1 MSDNKTSS
9 TAFSTVAR
17 TAIVALG
24 GNAIIKENEAG
35 TIAQQFRNTRLSLV
49 GVVGLVREGWDVLI
63 THGNG
68 PQVGNR
74 LIATEMAHTMVPDMP
89 LGVLCGDTEGAMGYM
104 IQQSLYNKLTFHSIK
119 KPVVTVITQ
128 TVVDAEDLSISQPTK
143 PVGPFF
149 TKEEAEKQTRD
160 RGWRFMEDAG
170 RGFRQAVP
178 SPYPLQIVEI
188 EVIERLL
195 GEGVIV
201 IAIGGGG
208 IPVVRQPDG
217 TLEGIDCII
226 DKDLASSL
234 AARVLSAD
242 LFVMVTG
249 VDKVAINY
257 RKPDQVDLDR
267 MTVAEARRY
276 QAEGHFFAG
285 SMGPKIRAALEYLDA
300 MPKGRVV
307 ITSPEG
313 LKEAVAGRG
322 GTVIEAG

>member
-1 MSDNKTSS
+1 MIGNVMSKT
-9 TAFSTVAR
+9 AV
-17 TAIVALG
+17 VALG
-24 GNAIIKENEAG
+24 GNAIIKEKETG
-35 TIAQQFRNTRLSLV
+35 TIAQQFRNTRMSLV
-49 GVVGLVREGWDVLI
+49 GVMGLIRQGWDVLI

-74 LIATEMAHTMVPDMP
+74 LIASEMAHTMVPDMP

-104 IQQSLYNKLTFHSIK
+104 IQQSLYNKLIFHSIK
-119 KPVVTVITQ
+119 RPVVTVITQ
-128 TVVDAEDLSISQPTK
+128 TIVDAEDLSMRQPTK

-149 TKEEAEKQTRD
+149 TKDEAEKLTRE

-195 GEGVIV
+195 TEGIIV

-234 AARVLSAD
+234 AARALSAD
-242 LFVMVTG
+242 LFVMITG
-249 VDKVAINY
+249 VDKVALNY

-267 MTVAEARRY
+267 MTVAEAKRY
-276 QAEGHFFAG
+276 QDEGHFFAG

-300 MPKGRVV
+300 MPEGKVV
-307 ITSPEG
+307 ITSPER
-313 LKEAVAGRG
+313 LKDAVAGAG
-322 GTVIEAG
+322 GTVIERG

>member
-1 MSDNKTSS
+1 MEGNLL
-9 TAFSTVAR
+9 V
-17 TAIVALG
+17 IALG
-24 GNAIIKENEAG
+24 GNAIIKEKEAG
-35 TIAQQFRNTRLSLV
+35 TIAQQFRNTRMSLV
-49 GVVGLVREGWDVLI
+49 GIIGLIRDGWDVLI

-74 LIATEMAHTMVPDMP
+74 LIATEMAHKMVPDMP

-104 IQQSLYNKLTFHSIK
+104 IQQSLFNKLVFHSINK
-119 KPVVTVITQ
+119 TVVTVITQ
-128 TVVDAEDLSISQPTK
+128 TVVDAEDLSMRHPTK

-149 TKEEAEKQTRD
+149 SAKEAERLTRE

-178 SPYPLQIVEI
+178 SPYPLKIVEI

-195 GEGVIV
+195 SEGVV
-201 IAIGGGG
+201 VVAIGGGG

-234 AARVLSAD
+234 AARMLSAE

-249 VDKVAINY
+249 VDKVALNY
-257 RKPDQVDLDR
+257 RKPNQVNLDHL
-267 MTVAEARRY
+267 TAAEAARY

-285 SMGPKIRAALEYLDA
+285 SMGPKIKAALEYLEA
-300 MPKGRVV
+300 SPKGRVV

-322 GTVIEAG
+322 GTVIEVG

>member
-1 MSDNKTSS
+1 MTGKTERK
-9 TAFSTVAR
+9 TAV
-17 TAIVALG
+17 VALG
-24 GNAIIKENEAG
+24 GNAIIKEKEKG
-35 TIAQQFRNTRLSLV
+35 TIAQQFRNTRMSLV
-49 GVVGLVREGWDVLI
+49 GVIELIRDGWDVLI

-74 LIATEMAHTMVPDMP
+74 LISNEMAHRMVPDMP

-104 IQQSLYNKLTFHSIK
+104 IQQSLFNKLVFHSITRS
-119 KPVVTVITQ
+119 VVTVITQ
-128 TVVDAEDLSISQPTK
+128 TVVDSEDLSMRQPTK

-149 TKEEAEKQTRD
+149 SEKDAGRLGRE

-178 SPYPLQIVEI
+178 SPYPLEIVEI
-188 EVIERLL
+188 GVIERLL
-195 GEGVIV
+195 TEGVIV
-201 IAIGGGG
+201 VAIGGGG

-234 AARVLSAD
+234 AARMLKAT

-249 VDKVAINY
+249 VDRVALNY
-257 RKPDQVDLDR
+257 RKPDQVDLAH
-267 MTVAEARRY
+267 MTVAEAGRY

-285 SMGPKIRAALEYLDA
+285 SMGPKIRAATEYLA
-300 MPKGRVV
+300 QTPAGRVI
-307 ITSPEG
+307 ITSPER
-313 LKEAVAGRG
+313 LKDAVAGRG

>member
-1 MSDNKTSS
+1 MSGKNET
-9 TAFSTVAR
+9 R
-17 TAIVALG
+17 TAVVALG
-24 GNAIIKENEAG
+24 GNAIIKEKEKG
-35 TIAQQFRNTRLSLV
+35 TIAQQFRNTRMSLV
-49 GVVGLVREGWDVLI
+49 GVMGLIREGWNVLI

-74 LIATEMAHTMVPDMP
+74 LIASEMAHLMVPDMP

-104 IQQSLYNKLTFHSIK
+104 IQQSLFNKLVYHSIA

-128 TVVDAEDLSISQPTK
+128 TEVDAADLSMERPTK

-149 TKEEAEKQTRD
+149 GRDEAEKLTAE

-170 RGFRQAVP
+170 RGFRQVVP
-178 SPYPLQIVEI
+178 SPYPLRIVEI
-188 EVIERLL
+188 GVIERLL
-195 GEGVIV
+195 AEGVIV

-234 AARVLSAD
+234 AARNLGAS
-242 LFVMVTG
+242 LFIMVTG
-249 VDKVAINY
+249 VDKVALNY

-267 MTVAEARRY
+267 MTVREAQRY

-285 SMGPKIRAALEYLDA
+285 SMGPKIRAALEYLEA
-300 MPKGRVV
+300 TPKGRVL

-313 LKEAVAGRG
+313 LKDAVAGRG
-322 GTVIEAG
+322 GTVIEGN

>member
-1 MSDNKTSS
+1 MSVRNQNKT
-9 TAFSTVAR
+9 AV
-17 TAIVALG
+17 VALG
-24 GNAIIKENEAG
+24 GNAIIKEKEAG
-35 TIAQQFRNTRLSLV
+35 TIAQQFRNTRMSLV
-49 GVVGLVREGWDVLI
+49 GVVGLIRDGWDVLI

-74 LIATEMAHTMVPDMP
+74 LIATEMSHTMVPDLP

-104 IQQSLYNKLTFHSIK
+104 IQQSLFNKLIFHSIK

-128 TVVDAEDLSISQPTK
+128 TVVDAEDLSMRHPTK

-149 TKEEAEKQTRD
+149 TEDEAERLTLDK
-160 RGWRFMEDAG
+160 GWRFMEDAG

-188 EVIERLL
+188 DVIERLL
-195 GEGVIV
+195 REGVIV
-201 IAIGGGG
+201 VAIGGGG
-208 IPVVRQPDG
+208 IPVVLQPDG

-234 AARVLSAD
+234 AARMLSAQ

-249 VDKVAINY
+249 VDKVALNY
-257 RKPDQVDLDR
+257 GKPDQVDLDR
-267 MTVAEARRY
+267 MNVQEARRY

-285 SMGPKIRAALEYLDA
+285 SMGPKIRAAVEYLDA
-300 MPKGRVV
+300 MPQGRVL
-307 ITSPEG
+307 ITSPEC
-313 LKEAVAGRG
+313 LKDAVAGRG
-322 GTVIEAG
+322 GTAIEAG

>member
-1 MSDNKTSS
+1 MSGANEHKT
-9 TAFSTVAR
+9 AV
-17 TAIVALG
+17 VALG
-24 GNAIIKENEAG
+24 GNAIIKEKEAG
-35 TIAQQFRNTRLSLV
+35 TIAQQFRNTRMSLV
-49 GVVGLVREGWDVLI
+49 GVIGLIRDGWDVLI

-74 LIATEMAHTMVPDMP
+74 LIAAEMANRMVPDMP

-104 IQQSLYNKLTFHSIK
+104 IQQSMFNKLVFHSIN

-128 TVVDAEDLSISQPTK
+128 TVVDAEDLSMGRATK

-149 TKEEAEKQTRD
+149 TKEESEKLTRE

-178 SPYPLQIVEI
+178 SPYPLEIVEI
-188 EVIERLL
+188 SVIERLL
-195 GEGVIV
+195 AEGVIV
-201 IAIGGGG
+201 VAIGGGG

-234 AARVLSAD
+234 AARVLSAQ

-249 VDKVAINY
+249 VDKVALNY
-257 RKPDQVDLDR
+257 RKPNQVDLDR
-267 MTVAEARRY
+267 MSVTEAKRY

-285 SMGPKIRAALEYLDA
+285 SMGPKIRAAVEYLDA
-300 MPKGRVV
+300 MPKGRVL

-313 LKEAVAGRG
+313 LKAAVAGRG
-322 GTVIEAG
+322 GTAIEAG

>member
-1 MSDNKTSS
+1 MSEKNET
-9 TAFSTVAR
+9 R
-17 TAIVALG
+17 TAVVALG
-24 GNAIIKENEAG
+24 GNAIIKEKEAG
-35 TIAQQFRNTRLSLV
+35 TIAQQFRNTRMSLV
-49 GVVGLVREGWDVLI
+49 GVTGLIREGWDVLI

-74 LIATEMAHTMVPDMP
+74 IIATEMAHAMVPDLP

-104 IQQSLYNKLTFHSIK
+104 IQQSLFNKLIFHSIK

-128 TVVDAEDLSISQPTK
+128 TVVGAEDLSMRQPTK

-149 TKEEAEKQTRD
+149 TKDESEKMAQD
-160 RGWRFMEDAG
+160 KGWLFMEDAG
-170 RGFRQAVP
+170 RGFRQVVP

-188 EVIERLL
+188 GVIERLL
-195 GEGVIV
+195 AEGVIV
-201 IAIGGGG
+201 VAIGGGG

-234 AARVLSAD
+234 AARNLGAS
-242 LFVMVTG
+242 LFIMVTG
-249 VDKVAINY
+249 VDKVALNY
-257 RKPDQVDLDR
+257 HKPNQVDLDR
-267 MTVAEARRY
+267 MTVGEAKRW

-285 SMGPKIRAALEYLDA
+285 SMGPKIRAALEYLEA
-300 MPKGRVV
+300 IPQGRVI

-313 LKEAVAGRG
+313 LKDAVAGHG
-322 GTVIEAG
+322 GTAIEAD

>member
-1 MSDNKTSS
+1 MSGKNKT
-9 TAFSTVAR
+9 R
-17 TAIVALG
+17 TAVVALG
-24 GNAIIKENEAG
+24 GNAIIKEKETG
-35 TIAQQFRNTRLSLV
+35 TISQQFRNTRKSLV
-49 GVVGLVREGWDVLI
+49 GVVGLIRDGWDVLI

-74 LIATEMAHTMVPDMP
+74 LISNEMAHRMVPDMP

-104 IQQSLYNKLTFHSIK
+104 IQQSLFNKLIFHSIK

-128 TVVDAEDLSISQPTK
+128 TVVDAEDLSMRRPTK

-149 TKEEAEKQTRD
+149 SEKDAQRLTRD
-160 RGWRFMEDAG
+160 KGWRFMEDAG

-178 SPYPLQIVEI
+178 SPYPLEIVEI
-188 EVIERLL
+188 GVIERLL
-195 GEGVIV
+195 TQGIIV
-201 IAIGGGG
+201 VAIGGGG

-234 AARVLSAD
+234 AARMLTAE

-249 VDKVAINY
+249 VDKVALNY
-257 RKPDQVDLDR
+257 RKPDQVDIDR
-267 MTVAEARRY
+267 MSVDEAKRY

-285 SMGPKIRAALEYLDA
+285 SMGPKIKAATEYLDA
-300 MPKGRVV
+300 APKGRVV

-313 LKEAVAGRG
+313 LKDAVAGHG